1 MSADRREAS
10 PRFLARMAGFAY
22 LLLTLVGGVA
32 LFAGRRLV
40 VSGDAAATAANILAH
55 KPLFWLGFAGW
66 LIQPAIYL
74 VVTMLFYELFKPVSR
89 RFSLLAA
96 FFSLVGCGL
105 QAVCCVFYAAPSI
118 LLDGGHYATVFRT
131 EQLQAL
137 AFMLLKL
144 FTQCYNLGLV
154 FFGFYCLLIGYLA
167 YKSTFLPRFLGPLV
181 MLTGLGGLT
190 FLWPPLASALLPF
203 NLATGFGEILLAL
216 WFLVAGVNAERWKEQ
231 LGSTVRYVP
240 DKAP

>member
-1 MSADRREAS
+1 MSADRHEAS
-10 PRFLARMAGFAY
+10 PRFMARMAGVSY
-22 LLLTLVGGVA
+22 LLLTLAGGVA
-32 LFAGRRLV
+32 LSAGRKLV
-40 VSGDAAATAANILAH
+40 VSGDAGATAANILAH
-55 KPLFWLGFAGW
+55 KSLFWLGFAGW

-89 RFSLLAA
+89 RLSLLAA
-96 FFSLVGCGL
+96 FFSLVGCAM

-118 LLDGGHYATVFRT
+118 LLNGGHYASVFPA

-154 FFGFYCLLIGYLA
+154 FFGFYCLLIGYLT

-203 NLATGFGEILLAL
+203 NLGTGFGEILLAL
-216 WFLVAGVNAERWKEQ
+216 WFLVAAVDAERWKKQ
-231 LGSTVRYVP
+231 LGRTVPYIP
-240 DKAP
+240 DKTP